1 MSAMASLAGETVSAD
16 AAAESVA
23 PSRLRDSNGHNG
35 MHPMHTH
42 THTHMQCT
50 SGIQWASKLHHGLFS
65 CLIPMHI

>member
-42 THTHMQCT
+42 THICNAPAAFNGPQNYITVY
-50 SGIQWASKLHHGLFS
+50 SLA
-65 CLIPMHI
+65 